1 MPVFLNYLIK
11 PSAAIYVLNILG
23 HQSFVPH
30 MATMKGA
37 GKRIFQRMKIY
48 TLPAMVVSETSR
60 ETIELQDVW
69 MMSLT

>member
-1 MPVFLNYLIK
+1 
-11 PSAAIYVLNILG
+11 
-23 HQSFVPH
+23 

-60 ETIELQDVW
+60 ETTE
-69 MMSLT
+69 